1 MAGFTAIAAAGKS
14 IERILNKAFTD
25 LQPISG
31 KVTRAVLVRT
41 TDFEEKN
48 VCTAIG
54 SPALSIYLYR
64 ADFNKTMRASWSAVG
79 NKDGLGHL
87 VLDLHFLLTA
97 WAENAEFEHSIIGR
111 TMQVL
116 ETTPVLG
123 GPLLDPLGAWAPAE
137 TLSLVLEEIST
148 EAVMR
153 TFDSLPTDYRLSIP
167 YISRMV
173 RIDSLAPALE
183 LPVTTVISGTTAT
196 SGAEGSPA

>member
-1 MAGFTAIAAAGKS
+1 M
-14 IERILNKAFTD
+14 
-25 LQPISG
+25 
-31 KVTRAVLVRT
+31 LVRT

-48 VCTAIG
+48 VSSSIG

-79 NKDGLGHL
+79 SQDGLGHL
-87 VLDLHFLLTA
+87 AVDLHYLLTA
-97 WAENAEFEHSIIGR
+97 WADNAEFEHRIIGR

-123 GPLLDPLGAWAPAE
+123 GPLLDSSGQWAPTE
-137 TLSLVLEEIST
+137 TVSLVLEEIST

-167 YISRMV
+167 YIARMV
-173 RIDSLAPALE
+173 RIDSLKPTLE
-183 LPVTTVISGTTAT
+183 APVTTVISGTV
-196 SGAEGSPA
+196 GSLS